1 MVQEYTNCMN
11 NWVGWTEQDCAT
23 YDECLIFNKNNYT
36 LCDTNWGNYINP
48 NWVSGDC
55 GVM

>member
-11 NWVGWTEQDCAT
+11 NWVGWTEQDCAA

-48 NWVSGDC
+48 DWVSGDC